1 VGAVDFRIL
10 GSLEVWDGGRQV
22 TVAGSRQRALLASL
36 LLHAGEVVSSD
47 RLIDEVWE
55 EKPPEAGAA
64 ALRVRIS
71 QLRRALG
78 PAGELLVT
86 HPPGYVM
93 HLAPEQ
99 LDLQR
104 FERLAEAGE
113 RALAADDPATAAECL
128 REALAMWR
136 GAPLADFAYAP
147 FAQAAIARL
156 EDLRLAAT
164 ELRVEADLRL
174 GRHARLVGELR
185 ALVRDHPLRER
196 PCCQLMLALYRDG
209 RQTEA
214 LETYRAARG
223 RLVDEVGLEPGP
235 DLRELE
241 RQILAQDPALR
252 LDRPRPAPSRAILV
266 LPAHDATIDALVG
279 LAEPLAARGGHELLI
294 AALVDDATQVSAAA
308 ARLHTVRAGA
318 AERGVTARTAA
329 FSSPDRAADVVR
341 LANDEDVALLLLD
354 APEELLR
361 AGSPDDVVA
370 GVLAHAACDVAL
382 VAGAQR
388 GIAAADAPVLVPFGG
403 HQHDWAAVELGAWI
417 ASASGVPLRLVGTR
431 ADPGS
436 GRRDASRLL
445 GSASLALQHALGV
458 AAEPVLVE
466 PGTDA
471 IVEAADGA
479 ALVIAGLSDRWAR
492 EGLGTARL
500 ELARRAATPV
510 LLVRRGLRPG
520 GLAPPRALTRFTWS
534 VG

>member
-1 VGAVDFRIL
+1 MATT
-10 GSLEVWDGGRQV
+10 S
-22 TVAGSRQRALLASL
+22 ARALVQAEPSDGELARAAQAGDVASL
-36 LLHAGEVVSSD
+36 GALLERYRAPLH
-47 RLIDEVWE
+47 
-55 EKPPEAGAA
+55 AA
-64 ALRVRIS
+64 ALRIVGHGSAEDAVQETFVIA
-71 QLRRALG
+71 LRRI
-78 PAGELLVT
+78 GELRDPDAVGGWLHAVLRN
-86 HPPGYVM
+86 VCLM
-93 HLAPEQ
+93 SV
-99 LDLQR
+99 R
-104 FERLAEAGE
+104 RE
-113 RALAADDPATAAECL
+113 RAVEP
-128 REALAMWR
+128 RER
-136 GAPLADFAYAP
+136 VLADRDGSDVERSVEEVLDRVALP

-235 DLRELE
+235 DLQELE

-266 LPAHDATIDALVG
+266 LPAHDATIDALVA

-388 GIAAADAPVLVPFGG
+388 GIAAADAPVLVPFGR
-403 HQHDWAAVELGAWI
+403 AARGPRVRTDRRPGTGGRRRSTQRGCGS
-417 ASASGVPLRLVGTR
+417 SASCG
-431 ADPGS
+431 A
-436 GRRDASRLL
+436 RRDAAE
-445 GSASLALQHALGV
+445 SA
-458 AAEPVLVE
+458 P
-466 PGTDA
+466 
-471 IVEAADGA
+471 
-479 ALVIAGLSDRWAR
+479 AR
-492 EGLGTARL
+492 ARGGCSG
-500 ELARRAATPV
+500 RAARSRARGHGPTRWPGRGRRSCRSCTPAA
-510 LLVRRGLRPG
+510 PG
-520 GLAPPRALTRFTWS
+520 P
-534 VG
+534 

>member
-10 GSLEVWDGGRQV
+10 GSLEVWHAGRQV

-55 EKPPEAGAA
+55 EKPPEAGAT

-86 HPPGYVM
+86 RPPGYAM
-93 HLAPEQ
+93 QLAPEQ

-113 RALAADDPATAAECL
+113 RALAGDDPETAAENL
-128 REALAMWR
+128 REALALWR
-136 GAPLADFAYAP
+136 GSPLADFAYAP

-164 ELRVEADLRL
+164 ELRVEAELRL
-174 GRHARLVGELR
+174 GRHARLVGELQ
-185 ALVRDHPLRER
+185 ALVRAYPLRER
-196 PCCQLMLALYRDG
+196 PCAQLMLALYRDG
-209 RQTEA
+209 RQAEA
-214 LETYRAARG
+214 LETYRAARR

-235 DLRELE
+235 DLQELE
-241 RQILAQDPALR
+241 RQILAQDPALL

-266 LPAHDATIDALVG
+266 LPADEATIDALVG
-279 LAEPLAARGGHELLI
+279 LAERLAARGAHELVI
-294 AALVDDATQVSAAA
+294 AALVDDDTRVSAAA
-308 ARLHTVRAGA
+308 ARLNAVRAGT

-329 FSSPDRAADVVR
+329 FSSPDRAADAVR

-354 APEELLR
+354 GPQQLLG
-361 AGSPDDVVA
+361 AGSPDDLVA
-370 GVLAHAACDVAL
+370 GVLAHAVCDVAL

-388 GIAAADAPVLVPFGG
+388 GTAAAGAPVLVPFGG

-417 ASASGVPLRLVGTR
+417 ASASGVPLRLVRTR
-431 ADPGS
+431 ADPS
-436 GRRDASRLL
+436 TGRRDASRLL

-458 AAEPVLVE
+458 AAEPVLVA

-479 ALVIAGLSDRWAR
+479 ALVIAGLSERWAR
-492 EGLGTARL
+492 EGVGSARI
-500 ELARRAATPV
+500 ELARRAAVPV

-534 VG
+534 AA